1 MVDNDTKKETPN
13 ADLAHKVPNIVVL
26 EKSIDDG
33 TEALTPE
40 HFTGLKIGAPKKNA
54 VGIPAIASS
63 IQHAFKWMNPMDA
76 VRTMFKLNQ
85 KGGFDC
91 PGCAWPDPDDDRSAI
106 GEYCENGV
114 KAIAEEATNKRL
126 TPDFFKQFSVQ
137 ELSKWSDYDIG
148 KSGRL
153 TEPMVLKA
161 GSSHYE
167 PISWSAANALIANEL
182 NALNSPDEAIFYT
195 SGRASNEA
203 AFMYQLFIR
212 EYGTNNMPDCSNMCH
227 ESSGKGLGATV
238 GLGKG
243 SVTLEDIYASEL
255 VIVMGQNPGTNHPR
269 MLSALEKCKE
279 NGGVIVAINP
289 LPEAGLLHYTNPQK
303 VSKILRGGIKLA
315 DLFLQVKINGD
326 VALLKAIMYL
336 MLEAENVQPNT
347 VFDHAFI
354 NEHTVGI
361 DDFLKDLAQQDFPEL
376 VKRSGVPEALIR
388 EAAQLCINK
397 KKIII
402 CWAMGLTQHKNAVG
416 NVQEIV
422 NLLLLRGS
430 IGKTGAGTCPVRGH
444 SNVQGDRTMGIWEKP
459 QPAFLDKIK
468 EVVGFEPPR
477 KDGYDVVSAIRA
489 MYDRKAHVFFAL
501 GGNFLSATPDTEFT
515 AEALRRSSL
524 TVHVSTKLNRSHLIH
539 GKTALILPCLGRTE
553 IDTQASGAQFVTCE
567 NSMGVVQTSTGIL
580 TPCSPNLKSETAIVC
595 DLAVATLAGKTR
607 VNWAEMRD
615 NYDNIR
621 HLIESIIPGF
631 DDFNTRVREAGGFYL
646 PNGPRERKFTTADK
660 KAHFTINPAPKW
672 TLKDGEYLMMT
683 IRTHDQFN
691 TTIYGLDDRYRGVYN
706 ERRVV
711 LMNEKDMAAANLKVN
726 DVVDLYSHFNGV
738 MRESKRYIIVPY
750 DIPQGDVATYFPE
763 ANALIPIDSFADKS
777 LTPTSKSVVITM
789 KKSVP

>member
-1 MVDNDTKKETPN
+1 MAINDKNTAKTDVD
-13 ADLAHKVPNIVVL
+13 HKGHNIVVL
-26 EKSIDDG
+26 EKTVNDG
-33 TEALTPE
+33 TNALTPE
-40 HFTGLKIGAPKKNA
+40 QFTGLKIGKSKTNA

-63 IQHAFKWMNPMDA
+63 IEHAFKWMKPTDA
-76 VRTMFKLNQ
+76 VRTMFKINQ

-91 PGCAWPDPDDDRSAI
+91 PGCAWPDPDDDRSVI
-106 GEYCENGV
+106 GEYCENGI

-126 TPDFFKQFSVQ
+126 NADFFKQNSVQ
-137 ELSKWSDYDIG
+137 DLSKWSDYAIG

-153 TEPMVLKA
+153 TEPMILKA
-161 GSSHYE
+161 GSNHYE
-167 PISWSAANALIANEL
+167 PISWNAANALIANAL
-182 NALNSPDEAIFYT
+182 NALPSPNEAIFYT

-227 ESSGKGLGATV
+227 ESSGKGLSDTL

-269 MLSALEKCKE
+269 MLTALEKCKE
-279 NGGVIVAINP
+279 NGGTIVAINP
-289 LPEAGLLHYTNPQK
+289 LPEAGLLHYTNPQ
-303 VSKILRGGIKLA
+303 SPTKILRGGIKLA

-326 VALLKAIMYL
+326 VALLKAVMYL
-336 MLEAENVQPNT
+336 MLEAENKAKGS
-347 VFDHAFI
+347 VFDLDFIKEKTAGIEAF
-354 NEHTVGI
+354 
-361 DDFLKDLAQQDFPEL
+361 LADLAQQDFQEL
-376 VKRSGVPEALIR
+376 VKKSGVSEDLIR
-388 EAAQLCINK
+388 EMAELCSK
-397 KKIII
+397 KSKIIV

-416 NVQEIV
+416 NIQEIV
-422 NLLLLRGS
+422 NLLLLRGA
-430 IGKTGAGTCPVRGH
+430 IGKEGAGTCPVRGH

-459 QPAFLDKIK
+459 KPAFLDKLK

-477 KDGYDVVSAIRA
+477 ENGYDVVSAIRA
-489 MYDRKAHVFFAL
+489 MYDRKASVFFAL

-515 AEALRRSSL
+515 AEALRRCDL

-553 IDTQASGAQFVTCE
+553 IDTQASGEQFVTCE

-580 TPCSPNLKSETAIVC
+580 TPCSPHLKSETAIVC
-595 DLAVATLAGKTR
+595 DLATATITSRTR
-607 VNWAEMRD
+607 VNWAKMRD

-621 HLIESIIPGF
+621 HLIEQVIDGF
-631 DDFNTRVREAGGFYL
+631 DNFNVRVRQPSGFYL
-646 PNGPRERKFTTADK
+646 PNAPREQRFTTLDN

-672 TLKDGEYLMMT
+672 TLQQGEYMMMT

-711 LMNEKDMAAANLKVN
+711 LMNAKDIAAAGLKVN
-726 DVVDLYSHFNGV
+726 DVVDLFSKFNGV
-738 MRESKRYIIVPY
+738 TRESKKYIVVPY
-750 DIPQGDVATYFPE
+750 DIPEGDVATYFPE

-777 LTPTSKSVVITM
+777 LTPTSKSVVVTM
-789 KKSVP
+789 RKA